1 MSIRKNKYFQK
12 IEFKPNSTLQNQFV
26 KWGLYLLISWK
37 FIFISSQCEISNTP
51 LSSQDIYISSM

>member
-26 KWGLYLLISWK
+26 K
-37 FIFISSQCEISNTP
+37 
-51 LSSQDIYISSM
+51 